1 MKYEGVRESEKEER
15 EGGGERERER
25 RERDFMVCVRW
36 LVSSSLLHLWR
47 IPVSFRVAK
56 FRLEPQCLA
65 KIFTLGPRFARFWP
79 NFAQPVT
86 FCDKGLAKVAKT
98 NPFARFRQFC
108 NRQKFRT
115 CEKKFGHCGLDK
127 KKFLAMESK
136 SCEDFFAGLIR
147 NQLEQEVPREEEKM
161 KQAPSSEAW
170 SLRTCF

>member
-1 MKYEGVRESEKEER
+1 
-15 EGGGERERER
+15 
-25 RERDFMVCVRW
+25 MVCVRW
-36 LVSSSLLHLWR
+36 LVSSSLLHPWR

-65 KIFTLGPRFARFWP
+65 KIFTLGPSFARFWP
-79 NFAQPVT
+79 NFAQSVT
-86 FCDKGLAKVAKT
+86 FCAKGLAKT

-127 KKFLAMESK
+127 KKFWPWKANLAK
-136 SCEDFFAGLIR
+136 IFFFAGLIR

-161 KQAPSSEAW
+161 KQAPSSEVW